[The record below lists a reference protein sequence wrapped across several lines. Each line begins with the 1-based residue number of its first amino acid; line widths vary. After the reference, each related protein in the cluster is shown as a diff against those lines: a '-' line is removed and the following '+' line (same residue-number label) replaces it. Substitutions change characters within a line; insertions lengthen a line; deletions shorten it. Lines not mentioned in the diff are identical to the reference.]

1 MSKMNDM
8 KKNASLVTPRNR
20 SDVQDKGLA
29 ADGMMGDGVNRADN
43 CWSGNQYRGGKTVE
57 STMTNVGMGP
67 RVGNKSS
74 SADPVGPSAT
84 RDAKRLTIATA
95 AQGGKINGGA
105 ARKEWPN
112 ADKINVGMKK

>member
-1 MSKMNDM
+1 MSK
-8 KKNASLVTPRNR
+8 KESSL
-20 SDVQDKGLA
+20 A
-29 ADGMMGDGVNRADN
+29 FDGMAGDGVNRADN

-74 SADPVGPSAT
+74 SADPIGPSAT
-84 RDAKRLTIATA
+84 RDAKKLTIATA